1 MECKQVKKTSVA
13 KPNLRLKEERE
24 LRGWSQKYVADE
36 IGADRYYLSRWE
48 HGTASPSPYY
58 RQKLCAVFG
67 KNARELGLL
76 ANEAGK
82 ETPQESLQVEQVNE
96 ENIFAQQAG
105 RSAPIYDPT
114 LPPPLSRTA
123 RLIGRDDVFHQL
135 KQQLCAGNGVVLTAV
150 NGLPGVGKTSLAVE
164 LAHDD
169 EILAYFEDGVLWA
182 GLGPAPDV
190 FAILNHWGTLLGLT
204 AQHAARLKSIE
215 DWSRMLHSM
224 IGQRRLL
231 LVIDDAWRIE
241 AALAFKIGG
250 PHCAYLVTTRFP
262 NIALHFTSGAGEA
275 TVLHELSTEDGLVL
289 LTRLA
294 PEVVK
299 NEPEGARALVRAVGG
314 LPLALTLMGKYL
326 RAQQH
331 GAQPRRIRT
340 ALERLQTAGERLH
353 LTEPL
358 SLLERPPGLA
368 PSMPLSLQTVISLS
382 DRQLEEQEQLALRAL
397 SVFPPKPANF
407 SEEAAIAVS
416 NVPVETLDVLSDA
429 GLLESSGPGRYTLHQ
444 TIADYARIH
453 LLDSSVYTRL
463 ADYYAEFVTQHA
475 RDLDVLDH
483 EVNNIFAALEAAYTR
498 GHYASYITCVNA
510 FFHFLF
516 TRGIYVEETMRH
528 IEQAI
533 TIARQLRDDSALANA
548 LVHQGKTAYKL
559 GKYALAE
566 QSLLEGRDVAARLEN
581 ITLLCDALITLGN
594 VARWYI
600 SSDQAESYLQEALE
614 LARQVGDPDL
624 TSNALSYLG
633 SVMSDKGYYAEAE
646 AYTLEALELAR
657 SVKNSDRTAHI
668 LTNLCAIALLRG
680 DFEQGDFY
688 GRQALELARQIG
700 YYDLVSVVL
709 TNLGSAAL
717 DDAKDYVKA
726 EAYFIEALDLARRT
740 NDSKVTSANLASL
753 GDLAKRQGKLDKAAA
768 YLQEALEIARPVGD
782 IWLLSTVLNE
792 CGELYLIQGR
802 LEEAFAVFNEA
813 VANSAKGNREPA
825 AAALYGLARVASA
838 RGNIDEARQKGQ
850 ESLTIYE
857 SMGGHRLTE
866 TVKTWLNSL

>member
-1 MECKQVKKTSVA
+1 MKKAPVA

-67 KNARELGLL
+67 KDARELGLL
-76 ANEAGK
+76 PDKAGK
-82 ETPQESLQVEQVNE
+82 ESEQESFQGRQGSE
-96 ENIFAQQAG
+96 EALSTRLIE
-105 RSAPIYDPT
+105 RSAAIYDPM
-114 LPPPLSRTA
+114 LPPPLSRA
-123 RLIGRDDVFHQL
+123 MKLIGRDDVYQRI
-135 KQQLCAGNGVVLTAV
+135 KQQLCAGDGVVLTAI
-150 NGLPGVGKTSLAVE
+150 NGLPGVGKTTLAVE
-164 LAHDD
+164 LAHD
-169 EILAYFEDGVLWA
+169 EEVRAFFKDGILWA

-190 FAILNHWGTLLGLT
+190 FATLNHWGTLLGLT
-204 AQHAARLKSIE
+204 AQHAARLKTIE
-215 DWSRMLHSM
+215 DWSKMLHSI
-224 IGQRRLL
+224 IGQRHHL

-275 TVLHELSTEDGLVL
+275 TVLHELNTEDGLEL

-326 RAQQH
+326 RTQEH

-340 ALERLQTAGERLH
+340 ALERLQTAGERLR

-358 SLLERPPGLA
+358 SALERPVGLPA
-368 PSMPLSLQTVISLS
+368 SMPLSLQTVIALS
-382 DRQLEEQEQLALRAL
+382 DRHLEEQEQLVLRAL
-397 SVFPPKPANF
+397 SVFPPKPSSF
-407 SEEAAIAVS
+407 SEEAAVAIS

-429 GLLESSGPGRYTLHQ
+429 GLLESSGSGRYTLHQ

-453 LLDSSVYTRL
+453 LLDSGVYARL
-463 ADYYAEFVTQHA
+463 ADYYAEFVSRHA
-475 RDLDVLDH
+475 RELDLLDQ
-483 EVNNIFAALEAAYTR
+483 EVNNIFAALEAAYAH
-498 GHYASYITCVNA
+498 GHYASYATCVNA

-533 TIARQLRDDSALANA
+533 TLGRQLRDDAVLAHA
-548 LVHQGKTAYKL
+548 LVHQGKAAYKL

-566 QSLLEGRDVAARLEN
+566 QSLQEGREKAAQLGDMA
-581 ITLLCDALITLGN
+581 LLCDALTTLGN

-600 SSDQAESYLQEALE
+600 SSDQAESYLREALE
-614 LARQVGDPDL
+614 LARKVGDAEL
-624 TSNALSYLG
+624 TCNALSYLG
-633 SVMSDKGYYAEAE
+633 SALSDRGRYAEAE
-646 AYTLEALELAR
+646 NYTLEALALAR
-657 SVKNSDRTAHI
+657 SVKNRDRTAHI
-668 LTNLCAIALLRG
+668 LTNLCSIALLRG
-680 DFEQGDFY
+680 DFERGDLY

-700 YYDLVSVVL
+700 YYDLISVVL

-717 DDAKDYVKA
+717 DQAQDYVKA
-726 EAYFIEALDLARRT
+726 ESYFVEALELARRT
-740 NDSKVTSANLASL
+740 NDTKVISANLGSL
-753 GDLAKRQGKLDKAAA
+753 GDLNKRQGHLVEAAA
-768 YLQEALEIARPVGD
+768 YLQEALEIARHVGD
-782 IWLLSTVLNE
+782 IWLLGAILNE
-792 CGELYLIQGR
+792 CGDLYLKQNR
-802 LEEAFAVFNEA
+802 LEEARAAFHE
-813 VANSAKGNREPA
+813 SAAISTKGNQEVA
-825 AAALYGLARVASA
+825 ASALYGLARVAAA
-838 RGNIDEARQKGQ
+838 RGDLDEARQKGQ
-850 ESLTIYE
+850 ESHSMFE
-857 SMGGHRLTE
+857 SMSHRLTE
-866 TVKTWLNSL
+866 SVNIWLDSL

>member
-1 MECKQVKKTSVA
+1 MKKTSVA

-76 ANEAGK
+76 ADDAAKEAAQEFHLIAQVSEKSTLARPAGK
-82 ETPQESLQVEQVNE
+82 PTP
-96 ENIFAQQAG
+96 IF
-105 RSAPIYDPT
+105 DPT
-114 LPPPLSRTA
+114 LPAPFSRA
-123 RLIGRDDVFHQL
+123 AKLIGRDDVFQQL

-150 NGLPGVGKTSLAVE
+150 NGLPGVGKTTLAVE
-164 LAHDD
+164 LAHDE

-182 GLGPAPDV
+182 GLGPTPDV

-215 DWSRMLHSM
+215 DWSRMLHSI

-250 PHCAYLVTTRFP
+250 PHCAYLVTTRYP

-275 TVLHELSTEDGLVL
+275 TVLHELSIEDGLAL

-299 NEPEGARALVRAVGG
+299 NEPEGARALVKAVGG

-340 ALERLQTAGERLH
+340 ALERLQTAGERLR

-358 SLLERPPGLA
+358 SLLERPPGLS
-368 PSMPLSLQTVISLS
+368 PSMPLSLQTVIALS
-382 DRQLEEQEQLALRAL
+382 DRHLEEQEQLALRAL

-407 SEEAAIAVS
+407 SEEAAVAVS
-416 NVPVETLDVLSDA
+416 DVPVETLDLLSDA

-453 LLDSSVYTRL
+453 LLDSSVYTRM
-463 ADYYAEFVTQHA
+463 ADYYADFVTRHA
-475 RDLDVLDH
+475 RELDLLDQ
-483 EVNNIFAALEAAYTR
+483 EMNNIFAALEAAYSHN
-498 GHYASYITCVNA
+498 HYASYVTCVNA

-533 TIARQLRDDSALANA
+533 TVARELHDEAALAHA
-548 LVHQGKTAYKL
+548 LVHLGKTAYKL

-566 QSLLEGRDVAARLEN
+566 QSLLEGREKAEQLGDMALH
-581 ITLLCDALITLGN
+581 CDALTTLGN

-600 SSDQAESYLQEALE
+600 SSDQAEIYLQQALQ
-614 LARQVGDPDL
+614 LARQVGDPEL

-633 SVMSDKGYYAEAE
+633 SVMSDKGRYTEAE
-646 AYTLEALELAR
+646 AHTLEALELVNQA
-657 SVKNSDRTAHI
+657 KNRDRTAHI
-668 LTNLCAIALLRG
+668 LTNLCSIALLRS
-680 DFEQGDFY
+680 DFEQGEAY

-700 YYDLVSVVL
+700 AYDLISVLL

-726 EAYFIEALDLARRT
+726 EAYFNEALDLARRT
-740 NDSKVTSANLASL
+740 NDSKVISANLASL
-753 GDLAKRQGKLDKAAA
+753 GDLKKRQGKLDEAAS
-768 YLQEALEIARPVGD
+768 YLQEALEIARRVGD
-782 IWLLSTVLNE
+782 TWLLSAVLNE
-792 CGELYLIQGR
+792 CGELYLQQDR
-802 LEEAFAVFNEA
+802 LEEAHASFHEA
-813 VANSAKGNREPA
+813 ATSSAKGNLLPVA
-825 AAALYGLARVASA
+825 SALYGQARVAGA
-838 RGNIDEARQKGQ
+838 RRNLDEARRKGQ
-850 ESLTIYE
+850 ESLTMYE
-857 SMGGHRLTE
+857 SMDHPMTE

>member
-1 MECKQVKKTSVA
+1 MKKTSAA

-76 ANEAGK
+76 TDEARK
-82 ETPQESLQVEQVNE
+82 ETAQESLQKELVSE
-96 ENIFAQQAG
+96 ESIPARSTG
-105 RSAPIYDPT
+105 RPAPIYDPT
-114 LPPPLSRTA
+114 LPPPLSRA
-123 RLIGRDDVFHQL
+123 AKLIGRDDVFQQL
-135 KQQLCAGNGVVLTAV
+135 KQQLCAGNGVILTAV
-150 NGLPGVGKTSLAVE
+150 NGLPGVGKTTLAVE
-164 LAHDD
+164 LAHDE
-169 EILAYFEDGVLWA
+169 EIMAYFADGVLWA
-182 GLGPAPDV
+182 GLGPTPDV

-215 DWSRMLHSM
+215 DWSRMLHSI

-250 PHCAYLVTTRFP
+250 PHCVYFVTTRFP

-275 TVLHELSTEDGLVL
+275 TVLHELSTEDGLAL

-299 NEPEGARALVRAVGG
+299 NEPEGALALVRAVGG

-340 ALERLQTAGERLH
+340 ALERLQTAGERLR

-358 SLLERPPGLA
+358 SLLERPLGLA
-368 PSMPLSLQTVISLS
+368 PSMPLSLQTVIALS

-407 SEEAAIAVS
+407 SEEAAVAVS

-453 LLDSSVYTRL
+453 LLDTSVYSRM
-463 ADYYAEFVTQHA
+463 ADYYAALVTQHA
-475 RDLDVLDH
+475 RDLDLLDQ
-483 EVNNIFAALEAAYTR
+483 EINNIFAALEVAYT
-498 GHYASYITCVNA
+498 HEQYVSYVTCVNA

-533 TIARQLRDDSALANA
+533 IVSRELHDDTALANA

-559 GKYALAE
+559 GSYVLAE
-566 QSLLEGRDVAARLEN
+566 QSLLEGQEVAERLGD
-581 ITLLCDALITLGN
+581 IALLSDALTSLGN
-594 VARWYI
+594 LARFRV
-600 SSDQAESYLQEALE
+600 SNDKAESYLQRALK
-614 LARQVGDPDL
+614 LARQVGDPEL

-633 SVMSDKGYYAEAE
+633 SVFSDKGHYMEAE
-646 AYTLEALELAR
+646 ACMLEALELVR
-657 SVKNSDRTAHI
+657 FIKNRDRTAHI
-668 LTNLCAIALLRG
+668 LTNLCSIALLRG
-680 DFEQGDFY
+680 DFEQGETY
-688 GRQALELARQIG
+688 GRQALQLARQIG
-700 YYDLVSVVL
+700 SYDLISVLL
-709 TNLGSAAL
+709 TNLGSSAL

-726 EAYFIEALDLARRT
+726 EAYFIEALDIARRT
-740 NDSKVTSANLASL
+740 NDNKVISADLASL
-753 GDLAKRQGKLDKAAA
+753 GDLAKRQGKLDEAAT
-768 YLQEALEIARPVGD
+768 YFREALEIARPLGD
-782 IWLLSTVLNE
+782 LWLLSAVLNE
-792 CGELYLIQGR
+792 CGELYLEQNR
-802 LEEAFAVFNEA
+802 LEEARAAFHEA
-813 VANSAKGNREPA
+813 ATSSAKGNQETA
-825 AAALYGLARVASA
+825 ASALYGLARVASA
-838 RGNIDEARQKGQ
+838 RGNLDEARQKGQ
-850 ESLTIYE
+850 ESLAIYE
-857 SMGGHRLTE
+857 SMGHRLTE

>member
-1 MECKQVKKTSVA
+1 MKKTSVA

-76 ANEAGK
+76 SDEAGS
-82 ETPQESLQVEQVNE
+82 ETAQGSLQVEQVDE
-96 ENIFAQQAG
+96 ENASGLSVG
-105 RSAPIYDPT
+105 RLTPIYDPT
-114 LPPPLSRTA
+114 LPPPLSGVA
-123 RLIGRDDVFHQL
+123 KLIGRDYVFQEL
-135 KQQLCAGNGVVLTAV
+135 RQQLCAGNGVVLTAV
-150 NGLPGVGKTSLAVE
+150 NGLPGVGKTTLAVE
-164 LAHDD
+164 LAHDE
-169 EILAYFEDGVLWA
+169 EILAHFEDGVLWA

-190 FAILNHWGTLLGLT
+190 FAILNHWGTLFGLT
-204 AQHAARLKSIE
+204 SQHAARLKSIE

-262 NIALHFTSGAGEA
+262 NIALHFTSGGGEP
-275 TVLHELSTEDGLVL
+275 TVLHELSTDDGLIL

-299 NEPEGARALVRAVGG
+299 NEPEGARALVQAVGG

-326 RAQQH
+326 RSQQH

-340 ALERLQTAGERLH
+340 ALERLQTAGERLR

-358 SLLERPPGLA
+358 SLLERPLGLA
-368 PSMPLSLQTVISLS
+368 PSMPLSLQTVIAIS

-407 SEEAAIAVS
+407 SEEAAVAVS
-416 NVPVETLDVLSDA
+416 NVPVETLDILSDA

-453 LLDSSVYTRL
+453 LLDDRVYSRM
-463 ADYYAEFVTQHA
+463 ADYYADLVTRNA
-475 RDLDVLDH
+475 KDLDMLDL
-483 EVNNIFAALEAAYTR
+483 EANNIFAALEVAYTH
-498 GHYASYITCVNA
+498 GQYTSYVTCANA

-528 IEQAI
+528 IEQ
-533 TIARQLRDDSALANA
+533 TINVSRELHDDPALANA
-548 LVHQGKTAYKL
+548 LVYQGKTAYKL
-559 GKYALAE
+559 GKYALAA
-566 QSLLEGRDVAARLEN
+566 QSLLEGREKAERLAN
-581 ITLLCDALITLGN
+581 VPLLCEALVTLGN

-600 SSDQAESYLQEALE
+600 SSDQAENYLQEALI
-614 LARQVGDPDL
+614 LARQVGDPEL

-633 SVMSDKGYYAEAE
+633 SVYSDKGRFMEAE
-646 AYTLEALELAR
+646 ASTLEALELAR
-657 SVKNSDRTAHI
+657 SIKNSDRMAHI
-668 LTNLCAIALLRG
+668 LTNLCSIALLRS
-680 DFEQGDFY
+680 DYEQGEIY
-688 GRQALELARQIG
+688 GREALELARVIG
-700 YYDLVSVVL
+700 YYDLISVLL
-709 TNLGSAAL
+709 TNLGTAVADHARDYARAAG
-717 DDAKDYVKA
+717 
-726 EAYFIEALDLARRT
+726 YFIEALDIARRT
-740 NDSKVTSANLASL
+740 NDHKVISANLASL
-753 GDLAKRQGKLDKAAA
+753 GNLAQRQDKLDEAAA
-768 YLQEALEIARPVGD
+768 YLREALEIARPLGD
-782 IWLLSTVLNE
+782 TWLLSAVLVE
-792 CGELYLIQGR
+792 CGELYLKQER
-802 LEEAFAVFNEA
+802 LDEAEA
-813 VANSAKGNREPA
+813 AFHEA
-825 AAALYGLARVASA
+825 AASSAHGNQEVVASAMYGLARAAAA
-838 RGNIDEARQKGQ
+838 RGNLTEARQKGQ
-850 ESLTIYE
+850 ESLALFE
-857 SMGGHRLTE
+857 SMGHRQTE
-866 TVKTWLNSL
+866 AARTWLSNL

>member
-1 MECKQVKKTSVA
+1 MKKTSLA

-48 HGTASPSPYY
+48 HGTASPSPFY

-76 ANEAGK
+76 TDEAEK
-82 ETPQESLQVEQVNE
+82 ETAQASLQKEQVSE
-96 ENIFAQQAG
+96 ENTLTHPVG
-105 RSAPIYDPT
+105 RPAPIYDPT
-114 LPPPLSRTA
+114 LPPPLSWA
-123 RLIGRDDVFHQL
+123 AKLIGRDDVFQQL
-135 KQQLCAGNGVVLTAV
+135 RQQLCAGNGVVLTAV
-150 NGLPGVGKTSLAVE
+150 NGLPGVGKTTLAVE
-164 LAHDD
+164 LAHDE
-169 EILAYFEDGVLWA
+169 EIQAYFADGVLWA
-182 GLGPAPDV
+182 GLGPTPDV

-215 DWSRMLHSM
+215 DWSMMLHSS
-224 IGQRRLL
+224 IGQRRML

-262 NIALHFTSGAGEA
+262 NIALHFTSGEGEA
-275 TVLHELSTEDGLVL
+275 TVLRELSTEDGLAL

-299 NEPEGARALVRAVGG
+299 NEPEGAQALVKAVGG

-340 ALERLQTAGERLH
+340 ALERLQTARERLR
-353 LTEPL
+353 LTEPF
-358 SLLERPPGLA
+358 SLLERPVGLA
-368 PSMPLSLQTVISLS
+368 PSMPLSLQTVIALS

-407 SEEAAIAVS
+407 SEEAAVAVS

-463 ADYYAEFVTQHA
+463 ADYYAQFVTRHS
-475 RDLDVLDH
+475 RDLEVLDQ
-483 EVNNIFAALEAAYTR
+483 EVNNIFAALEAAYTYS
-498 GHYASYITCVNA
+498 HYASYVTCVNA
-510 FFHFLF
+510 FFHFLI

-533 TIARQLRDDSALANA
+533 TIARELQDEVALAKA

-566 QSLLEGRDVAARLEN
+566 QSLLEGHDVAARLGD
-581 ITLLCDALITLGN
+581 IPLLCDALITLGN
-594 VARWYI
+594 IARWYV
-600 SSDQAESYLQEALE
+600 SSDQAESYLQEALQ
-614 LARQVGDPDL
+614 LARQVGDADL
-624 TSNALSYLG
+624 TSNAFSYLG
-633 SVMSDKGYYAEAE
+633 SVLSDKGHYVEAE
-646 AYTLEALELAR
+646 AYSLEALELAR
-657 SVKNSDRTAHI
+657 SVKNRDRTAQI
-668 LTNLCAIALLRG
+668 LTNLCSIALLRG
-680 DFEQGDFY
+680 DFEQGGLY
-688 GRQALELARQIG
+688 GCQALELARQIG
-700 YYDLVSVVL
+700 HYDLISVVL

-717 DDAKDYVKA
+717 DQMGDYVKA
-726 EAYFIEALDLARRT
+726 E
-740 NDSKVTSANLASL
+740 S
-753 GDLAKRQGKLDKAAA
+753 
-768 YLQEALEIARPVGD
+768 
-782 IWLLSTVLNE
+782 
-792 CGELYLIQGR
+792 
-802 LEEAFAVFNEA
+802 
-813 VANSAKGNREPA
+813 
-825 AAALYGLARVASA
+825 
-838 RGNIDEARQKGQ
+838 
-850 ESLTIYE
+850 
-857 SMGGHRLTE
+857 
-866 TVKTWLNSL
+866 

>member
-1 MECKQVKKTSVA
+1 MKKTAVA

-67 KNARELGLL
+67 KDARELGLL
-76 ANEAGK
+76 PDEAGK
-82 ETPQESLQVEQVNE
+82 EAEQEFLRQDSLLDEREGEEVVPARSNE
-96 ENIFAQQAG
+96 YP
-105 RSAPIYDPT
+105 SSIYDPM
-114 LPPPLSRTA
+114 LPPPLSRA
-123 RLIGRDDVFHQL
+123 VKLIGRDDVYQHL
-135 KQQLCAGNGVVLTAV
+135 KQQLCAGNGVVLTAI
-150 NGLPGVGKTSLAVE
+150 NGLPGVGKTTLAVE
-164 LAHDD
+164 LAHD
-169 EILAYFEDGVLWA
+169 EEVSAYFKDGVLWA

-204 AQHAARLKSIE
+204 AQHAARLKTIE
-215 DWSRMLHSM
+215 DWSKMLHSI

-275 TVLHELSTEDGLVL
+275 TVLHELDTEDGLEL

-299 NEPEGARALVRAVGG
+299 SEPEGARALVQAVGG

-340 ALERLQTAGERLH
+340 ALERLKTAGERLR

-358 SLLERPPGLA
+358 SPLERPVGLS
-368 PSMPLSLQTVISLS
+368 PSMPLSLQTVIALS
-382 DRQLEEQEQLALRAL
+382 DRQLDEQEQLALRAL
-397 SVFPPKPANF
+397 SVFPSKPSSF
-407 SEEAAIAVS
+407 SEEAAVAVCDA
-416 NVPVETLDVLSDA
+416 PVETLDVLSDA

-453 LLDSSVYTRL
+453 LLDSGVYARM
-463 ADYYAEFVTQHA
+463 AYYYAEFVAQHA
-475 RDLDVLDH
+475 RELDLLDQ
-483 EVNNIFAALEAAYTR
+483 EVNNIFAALEIAYAH
-498 GHYASYITCVNA
+498 GHSESYVACVNA

-516 TRGIYVEETMRH
+516 TRGVYVEETMRH

-533 TIARQLRDDSALANA
+533 SRGRQLYDDAALANA
-548 LVHQGKTAYKL
+548 LVNQGKAAYKL

-566 QSLLEGRDVAARLEN
+566 QSLREGREKAERLGN
-581 ITLLCDALITLGN
+581 MALLCDALTTLGN

-600 SSDQAESYLQEALE
+600 SSDQAESYLREALE
-614 LARQVGDPDL
+614 LARKVGDAEL
-624 TSNALSYLG
+624 TCNALSYLG
-633 SVMSDKGYYAEAE
+633 SALSDRGHYTEAE
-646 AYTLEALELAR
+646 SYTLEALELAR
-657 SVKNSDRTAHI
+657 SVKNRDRTAHI
-668 LTNLCAIALLRG
+668 LTNLCSIALLRG
-680 DFEQGDFY
+680 DFERGDLY
-688 GRQALELARQIG
+688 GCQALELARQIG
-700 YYDLVSVVL
+700 YYDLISVVL

-717 DDAKDYVKA
+717 DQAQDYGKA
-726 EAYFIEALDLARRT
+726 ETYFGEALELARRT
-740 NDSKVTSANLASL
+740 NDTKVISANLGSL
-753 GDLAKRQGKLDKAAA
+753 GDLKKRQGNLDEAAS
-768 YLQEALEIARPVGD
+768 YLQEALEIARKVGD
-782 IWLLSTVLNE
+782 IWLLGAILNE
-792 CGELYLIQGR
+792 CGDLYLKQGR
-802 LEEAFAVFNEA
+802 LEKARVAFHESATI
-813 VANSAKGNREPA
+813 SAKGNQEVA
-825 AAALYGLARVASA
+825 ATALYGLARVASA
-838 RGNIDEARQKGQ
+838 RGDLDEARQKGQ
-850 ESLTIYE
+850 ESLVLYE
-857 SMGGHRLTE
+857 SMDHRLTE
-866 TVKTWLNSL
+866 SVKTWLNSL